1 MFSGVLGAG
10 GAGRGSFVP
19 LQFDRLFGSTKAPNT
34 DYNPRDM
41 EAIFFHRGNPFFQ
54 NEAAASFFSS
64 FLFLHLTTQLVET
77 TEPDRAKNLLSS
89 PYEHKFHYYCTEYM
103 PPSTANTVSTRK
115 FHTFISYFTQNS
127 CFSSTRNTP
136 HIQHYSVA
144 LPLLLTDD
152 DLWLMLLGVLFG
164 FHNK

>member
-19 LQFDRLFGSTKAPNT
+19 FQFDRLFGSTKAPNT
-34 DYNPRDM
+34 DYNRRDM

-54 NEAAASFFSS
+54 NEAAGSFFSS
-64 FLFLHLTTQLVET
+64 FLFSHLTTQLVET
-77 TEPDRAKNLLSS
+77 TNQTVQKIFFLHRTNTNYTITVQSTCHPRLQTPFRHENFTLLSAIL
-89 PYEHKFHYYCTEYM
+89 HKIRVFLPLEI
-103 PPSTANTVSTRK
+103 R
-115 FHTFISYFTQNS
+115 
-127 CFSSTRNTP
+127 

-152 DLWLMLLGVLFG
+152 DLWLMLLGVIRFSQ
-164 FHNK
+164 